1 MPTYDYLCEGCGHQF
16 EKFQSIKAEPT
27 RLCPECGKRKLRR
40 LIGTGAGIIFKGSG
54 FYCTD
59 YRSASYNAAAKS
71 DSAAG
76 GASAA
81 PATAG
86 TSGTAGSTGGS
97 PAGTKAA
104 TGSTTSA
111 PATAPAAA
119 APAESSAK
127 TR

>member
-1 MPTYDYLCEGCGHQF
+1 MPTYDYLCEACGHKF
-16 EKFQSIKAEPT
+16 EKFQSIKAEPSKQ
-27 RLCPECGKRKLRR
+27 CPECGRKKLRR

-71 DSAAG
+71 ESAAG

-86 TSGTAGSTGGS
+86 
-97 PAGTKAA
+97 AA
-104 TGSTTSA
+104 AASNT
-111 PATAPAAA
+111 PAPAAPA
-119 APAESSAK
+119 APSSPAK
-127 TR
+127 SSEKPS

>member
-1 MPTYDYLCEGCGHQF
+1 MPTYDYLCEACGHQF

-81 PATAG
+81 PATEG
-86 TSGTAGSTGGS
+86 TPGSTVS
-97 PAGTKAA
+97 TAANTAGTKAA
-104 TGSTTSA
+104 AGSTTSA
-111 PATAPAAA
+111 PASTPAAS